1 MSITKAEPKRVMKF
15 FEELCAMPHG
25 SGNTKQ
31 ISDYCVEFAKARGY
45 DYVQDELNNVV
56 IFCPGSE
63 GCEDCEPVIIQGHMD
78 MVCDSVPE
86 KDIDMS
92 KEGVTPYIDG
102 EFIKADGTTLGADDG
117 IALAYAFAV
126 LDDKELVHPPIE
138 AVFTVDEETGLQ
150 GASGMDVSVL
160 KGRKMLNIDSEVE
173 GVLTVS
179 CAGGASVMCSFPYE
193 RDNVSGTEYEIV
205 IDGLVGGHSGME
217 INSDRANAIV
227 LLGRVLY
234 GLGDG
239 IRIAEVAGGNK
250 GNAIAKYARAK
261 VVADRDISAEVSA
274 FDAMFKKEFAV
285 TDSGVKVS
293 CKETGKGEYSAFTAD
308 ASKRTASF
316 LNLAPFG
323 VYAMSADMPGLVQT
337 SLNFGILSM
346 TESEIKA
353 LYNVRSSVGSQ
364 KRWLMSKLRALTEMV
379 GGKIDIQGEYSE
391 WEYRRESPLRD
402 LMVEVFVE
410 QYGMEPT
417 IEAIHAGVECGIFAS
432 KLDGLDCVSFGPDL
446 LEIHTVRERMS
457 IASVQRVWAYLCSV
471 LERLTK

>member
-1 MSITKAEPKRVMKF
+1 
-15 FEELCAMPHG
+15 
-25 SGNTKQ
+25 
-31 ISDYCVEFAKARGY
+31 
-45 DYVQDELNNVV
+45 
-56 IFCPGSE
+56 
-63 GCEDCEPVIIQGHMD
+63 
-78 MVCDSVPE
+78 
-86 KDIDMS
+86 
-92 KEGVTPYIDG
+92 
-102 EFIKADGTTLGADDG
+102 
-117 IALAYAFAV
+117 
-126 LDDKELVHPPIE
+126 
-138 AVFTVDEETGLQ
+138 
-150 GASGMDVSVL
+150 MDVSVL